1 MPIIRSKYICFFFLF
16 LFVVSVR
23 KYMNKHSGK
32 MLIKNNLDFMC
43 ILYLLIDLY
52 LDSYLMQ

>member
-32 MLIKNNLDFMC
+32 MLIKNNLVLC

-52 LDSYLMQ
+52 LDSY